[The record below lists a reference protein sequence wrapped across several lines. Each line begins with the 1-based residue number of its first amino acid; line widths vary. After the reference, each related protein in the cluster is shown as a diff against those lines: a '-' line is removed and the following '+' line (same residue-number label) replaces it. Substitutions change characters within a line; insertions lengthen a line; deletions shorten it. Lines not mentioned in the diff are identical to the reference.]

1 MPADY
6 YQILGIEPDADAK
19 SIKEAYRKLALRYH
33 PDRNRD
39 DATAAAHMKEINEA
53 YAVLSHPDKRRQYDQ
68 MRTMHHEGASDYFR
82 QTYSQQDIFRDS
94 DIFQFFEEISRRAGM
109 RGFEESFKD
118 VYGKGFQGFVV
129 HIGGV
134 NDKSGF
140 LGNLMG
146 SMLSRGLN
154 NIFGFNLPV
163 RGKDREEALMVSRTM
178 AREGGQLL
186 YHSRDQKKDV
196 MVTVPAGTGGGNR
209 IRLKGMGG
217 TGTGGAENGDLCLTV
232 VIAPDWLAKG
242 AYALG
247 VAARQSVPLGIK
259 TCKTVREQWIP
270 RLKEGLQTVKKQFS
284 EPLFP
289 EKSGQSP
296 QPLSDDPPKASFHET
311 PEGVKKADRPAS
323 SKTPDPHQLPMSTLE
338 RALKNAHEDLLP
350 RLRAGVRK
358 AWAQMLPHL
367 AQSFRTIRANL
378 LPQLR
383 KGFQATRTRM
393 VPALRDLAEQLRAWW
408 RKWGKP

>member
-6 YQILGIEPDADAK
+6 YQILGVEPDADAK

-39 DATAAAHMKEINEA
+39 DATAAARMKEINEA

-109 RGFEESFKD
+109 RGFEESFKE

-129 HIGGV
+129 HINGMNG
-134 NDKSGF
+134 KSGF

-163 RGKDREEALMVSRTM
+163 RGKDREEALMVSQTM

-186 YHSRDQKKDV
+186 YHSRDQKKDL
-196 MVTVPAGTGGGNR
+196 MVTVPAGTAGGNL

-242 AYALG
+242 AYGLG

-259 TCKTVREQWIP
+259 ACKTVREQWIP
-270 RLKEGLQTVKKQFS
+270 RLKEGFETMKKQFS
-284 EPLFP
+284 EPLSP
-289 EKSGQSP
+289 EKCGPSS
-296 QPLSDDPPKASFHET
+296 QPSSDDSPKASFHEA

-323 SKTPDPHQLPMSTLE
+323 SKTHDPHQLPMSTLE
-338 RALKNAHEDLLP
+338 RALKNAHEELLP
-350 RLRAGVRK
+350 RLRAGVRQ
-358 AWAQMLPHL
+358 AWAQMVPRL
-367 AQSFRTIRANL
+367 AQSFKIIRANL
-378 LPQLR
+378 VPQLR
-383 KGFQATRTRM
+383 KGFQTTRARM
-393 VPALRDLAEQLRAWW
+393 VPALRDLAKRLGNWLHKQ
-408 RKWGKP
+408 GKP